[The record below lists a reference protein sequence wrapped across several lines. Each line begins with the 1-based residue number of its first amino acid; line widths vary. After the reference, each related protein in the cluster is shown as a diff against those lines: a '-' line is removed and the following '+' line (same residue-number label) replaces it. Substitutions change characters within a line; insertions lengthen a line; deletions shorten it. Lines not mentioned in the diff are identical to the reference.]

1 VRRAVAQAV
10 RGGYRLVHV
19 PALIGATGR
28 PCPGG
33 TDRPVLQSAARVG
46 ICPAPLVT
54 PTLRGMESTDVELLK
69 AHLGALLDVVAGGS
83 RLLVQLANGRS
94 VVLLSADELASLE
107 ETLAVMQ
114 DPELMADLAQPPGEY
129 VPIEQALEELRR
141 PA

>member
-1 VRRAVAQAV
+1 
-10 RGGYRLVHV
+10 
-19 PALIGATGR
+19 
-28 PCPGG
+28 
-33 TDRPVLQSAARVG
+33 
-46 ICPAPLVT
+46 
-54 PTLRGMESTDVELLK
+54 MESADVELLK

-83 RLLVQLANGRS
+83 RLLVHLANGRS